1 MWDAEFGEWVYRD
14 DGGQADMEVD
24 AAPGG
29 DGGKANGGGGLA
41 SLGRQES
48 NVSYT
53 GKSMRD
59 VVDAEGVGEPSLKRA
74 KVDETPAQTAQRT
87 HSVVSLTSNAGAI
100 SSSSSSSNSAN
111 AASIARIAEICNL
124 LLQMN
129 QLDIYDKTC
138 ADIR

>member
-1 MWDAEFGEWVYRD
+1 MWDAEFGEWVYRE

-24 AAPGG
+24 GEAKA
-29 DGGKANGGGGLA
+29 KANGANSGGLA

-129 QLDIYDKTC
+129 QLDIYDRTC